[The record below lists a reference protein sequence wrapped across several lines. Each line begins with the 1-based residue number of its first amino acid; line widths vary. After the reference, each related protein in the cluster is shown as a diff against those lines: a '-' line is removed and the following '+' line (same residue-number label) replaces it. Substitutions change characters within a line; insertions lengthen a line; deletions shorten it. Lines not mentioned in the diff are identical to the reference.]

1 MFLLLIFDRSND
13 YNQNV
18 HKHPYLFLTTRQ
30 KGMGALSG
38 LSFFLIVLVYIF
50 IKKIFVTRRFF
61 TFLYLSLPAEA
72 DNKNTSPLRFLYA
85 GRLRK
90 PYDPQRTLCSGLL
103 ITGVWVVWIWM
114 HHSRNGASFYR
125 GGNSLPAST

>member
-13 YNQNV
+13 HNQNV

-50 IKKIFVTRRFF
+50 IKKIWSREDFSHFS
-61 TFLYLSLPAEA
+61 TFLFLPKRT
-72 DNKNTSPLRFLYA
+72 KNTSPLRFLYA
-85 GRLRK
+85 GKLRK
-90 PYDPQRTLCSGLL
+90 PYDPQRILCSGLL

-114 HHSRNGASFYR
+114 HHSSNGASFHR
-125 GGNSLPAST
+125 GGKSLPAST